1 MLQLTITFTPSH
13 REQIHSTLN
22 DLGILALVEGT
33 PDSGLTHTAD
43 TVTCYPESPEHEQK
57 IRSAISAAFAG
68 DKYLQFT
75 TATIPDTNWISAWKE
90 HWKPIEVTKH
100 LWISPSWCEF
110 SPPPNSKTIWLDT
123 TTAFGTGTHETTR
136 LCLRLLEQHLDPQL
150 HRSFLDIGCGSGV
163 LSIYAR
169 MLGVSRVTGI
179 DIDPQAVETSQL
191 NAERNRFNDI
201 KFLTGRADRVG
212 VSASFVT
219 ANILS
224 GVIRESWPAITH
236 AVEAG
241 GTVVLSGILTA
252 ELDEFTADLGITPKQ
267 ILTEGEWCTL
277 LHQPNPARQPA

>member
-13 REQIHSTLN
+13 RDRIHSTLN
-22 DLGILALVEGT
+22 DLGILSLVEGT

-57 IRSAISAAFAG
+57 IRSVLSAAFAT
-68 DKYLQFT
+68 DKNLQFT
-75 TATIPDTNWISAWKE
+75 STPLPDTNWISAWKE
-90 HWKPIEVTKH
+90 HWKPIEVTNS

-136 LCLRLLEQHLDPQL
+136 LCLRLLEKQL
-150 HRSFLDIGCGSGV
+150 NPRLYGSFLDIGCGSGV

-169 MLGVSRVTGI
+169 MLGVHKVTGI
-179 DIDPQAVETSQL
+179 DIDPQAVETSRL
-191 NAERNRFNDI
+191 NAGRNGFGDI
-201 KFLTGRADRVG
+201 TFLTGRADRVG
-212 VSASFVT
+212 VTASFVT

-224 GVIRESWPAITH
+224 GIIRDSWQAITH
-236 AVEAG
+236 AVETG
-241 GTVVLSGILTA
+241 GTLVLSGILTS
-252 ELDEFTADLGITPKQ
+252 EVDEFTAALGITPKQ

-277 LHQPNPARQPA
+277 LLQPGPAPSR